1 MTVLDQDLMALV
13 ELVQEDKSVVIPLT
27 ERDLSPVLGLMGGHL
42 AGQIPVMGW
51 EPDLMQMGDLS
62 EIQHKTVTHLGQAEI
77 LMAGKDHKIQQ
88 D

>member
-13 ELVQEDKSVVIPLT
+13 ELGQEDKSVVIHLT
-27 ERDLSPVLGLMGGHL
+27 ERDLSPVLGLMEGHL

-51 EPDLMQMGDLS
+51 ELDLMQMGDQS
-62 EIQHKTVTHLGQAEI
+62 ENHRKTVTHLDQAEI